1 MSEVCIA
8 QICVA
13 YRLYSDRADPVL
25 SNTQFIIVLNNKSND
40 TFQKDPK
47 SASILIVE
55 DEKLIGW
62 SVGRLLQKAGFD
74 VSIVETG
81 EQAIEKL
88 HSQKFCLVLTD
99 LHVPLCGGLR
109 VAEKVKRND
118 DSTPVVMMSS
128 SLLSSDEKGSYKN
141 VVDVFIEKPV
151 DFEDF
156 LALVKNLIKRF
167 GCGK

>member
-1 MSEVCIA
+1 M
-8 QICVA
+8 A
-13 YRLYSDRADPVL
+13 YHLYFHAAVSVP
-25 SNTQFIIVLNNKSND
+25 SNHNSIITLDNKLNNIIPEY
-40 TFQKDPK
+40 PK

-62 SVGRLLQKAGFD
+62 SVGRFLQKAGFD
-74 VSIVETG
+74 VSVVETG

-109 VAEKVKRND
+109 VAENVKKND
-118 DSTPVVMMSS
+118 DSTPVVLMSS
-128 SLLSSDEKGSYKN
+128 SLLSSFERERYKK

-156 LALVKNLIKRF
+156 LALVNKLIIGRS